1 MAKYNIFKET
11 KKEWPLWFRIKFN
24 ITTFPTWL
32 KLKISFLL
40 CDIKTWF
47 KNHIEF
53 GKYEDQFQIGVS
65 ATIHNHNPY
74 DKENYTGDNY
84 KHFHLWIEFGFWY
97 IEMSINDK
105 RYE

>member
-11 KKEWPLWFRIKFN
+11 KKEWPLWWRIEFN
-24 ITTFPTWL
+24 IITFPTWL

-40 CDIKTWF
+40 CDVKTWF

-53 GKYEDQFQIGVS
+53 GKYGDQFQIGIS
-65 ATIHNHNPY
+65 ATIHGHNS
-74 DKENYTGDNY
+74 DTD
-84 KHFHLWIEFGFWY
+84 KHFHLWIDLGFWY
-97 IEMSINDK
+97 IEISINDT